1 MLAILLMAKQ
11 KHSSRETT
19 LTITAMLHLHEQNY
33 SLSKGN
39 NLKPQKSLKKKM
51 LSHFTTVEVPFPAT
65 GRQFSRLKQN
75 L

>member
-1 MLAILLMAKQ
+1 MAKQ

-19 LTITAMLHLHEQNY
+19 LTITAMLHLHKQNY
-33 SLSKGN
+33 SLSKEN

-51 LSHFTTVEVPFPAT
+51 SHFTTVEVPFPAT